1 MSKAP
6 CLNCP
11 DRSPTCH
18 GECEKYKQFK
28 AEKEVENAESYRIR
42 RGVQEICEYSK
53 SKWRRLKG

>member
-1 MSKAP
+1 MRKAP

-28 AEKEVENAESYRIR
+28 AEREVENAERYKER
-42 RGVQEICEYSK
+42 RSVQEMVDYSK
-53 SKWRRLKG
+53 NKWRRLN

>member
-11 DRSPTCH
+11 DRSATCH
-18 GECEKYKQFK
+18 GECEKYKMFK

-42 RGVQEICEYSK
+42 RGIQEYAEYDQRK
-53 SKWRRLKG
+53 HRRLKG